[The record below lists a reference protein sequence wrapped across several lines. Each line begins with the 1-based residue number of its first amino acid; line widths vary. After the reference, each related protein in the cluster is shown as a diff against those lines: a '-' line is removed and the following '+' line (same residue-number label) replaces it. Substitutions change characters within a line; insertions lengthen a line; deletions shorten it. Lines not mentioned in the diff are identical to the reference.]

1 MDKKEKIEL
10 MKNILQLI
18 STGLVDFF
26 TGAVLATTISN
37 MSGSKLSKI
46 GLGLGGGLVGIMIG
60 DKVGEYVYDSVGDM
74 MQTMEDLKDI
84 IEGE

>member
-1 MDKKEKIEL
+1 MNKKEKIEL
-10 MKNILQLI
+10 MKNILQMI

-26 TGAVLATTISN
+26 TGAVLANVIGN

-46 GLGLGGGLVGIMIG
+46 GLGLGGGLVGIMVG
-60 DKVGEYVYDSVGDM
+60 DKVGEYVYDSVDEM
-74 MQTMEDLKDI
+74 MQTLEDLKDI